1 MALPISIPGNEVYRR
16 DCSIETMASAART
29 AGFAIV
35 AAAKRIVV
43 DLIFKGRRL
52 AQMV

>member
-1 MALPISIPGNEVYRR
+1 LRDRDDGIGGPNRR
-16 DCSIETMASAART
+16 FRNRR
-29 AGFAIV
+29 
-35 AAAKRIVV
+35 AAKRIVV

>member
-1 MALPISIPGNEVYRR
+1 M
-16 DCSIETMASAART
+16 ETMASAART
-29 AGFAIV
+29 AGLANV